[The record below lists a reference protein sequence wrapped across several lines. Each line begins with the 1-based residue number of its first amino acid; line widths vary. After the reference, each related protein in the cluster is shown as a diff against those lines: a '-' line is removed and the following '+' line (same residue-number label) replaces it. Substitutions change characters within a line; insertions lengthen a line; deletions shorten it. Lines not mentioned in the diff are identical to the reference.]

1 LIKSNRSS
9 ELAVGNRM
17 SARLQNQQRV
27 QRAAHAAIAADG
39 WVGAAGRQRAIDSW
53 SVDPQLRPL
62 LAEIAT
68 IPRIARRLPNTI
80 GSLLQVFVGSPEL
93 SAWLRSEDEFLQ
105 LCRMTGAALYGQS
118 LRRFVD
124 GDDVMRLTSDLGTE
138 AWRFGIEHGLDNA
151 PADLS
156 RTELTD
162 ALLAAGLRAVHTHL
176 QATLP
181 EHVDAIAT
189 ALDLDWSD
197 VADGEYVDPG
207 RDAEALRRVLA
218 HVRTP

>member
-1 LIKSNRSS
+1 
-9 ELAVGNRM
+9 M

-27 QRAAHAAIAADG
+27 QRAARAAVAADG
-39 WVGAAGRQRAIDSW
+39 WVGTASRNRVIAGW

-62 LAEIAT
+62 LVEIAT

-118 LRRFVD
+118 LRQFVD
-124 GDDVMRLTSDLGTE
+124 GDDVMRLTSDIGTE
-138 AWRFGIEHGLDNA
+138 AWRFGIEHGLDDP
-151 PADLS
+151 PAELS

-162 ALLAAGLRAVHTHL
+162 ALLAAGLRAVHTYL
-176 QATLP
+176 RATLP

-197 VADGEYVDPG
+197 VVDVDDVDPG
-207 RDAEALRRVLA
+207 RDAEALSRVLA